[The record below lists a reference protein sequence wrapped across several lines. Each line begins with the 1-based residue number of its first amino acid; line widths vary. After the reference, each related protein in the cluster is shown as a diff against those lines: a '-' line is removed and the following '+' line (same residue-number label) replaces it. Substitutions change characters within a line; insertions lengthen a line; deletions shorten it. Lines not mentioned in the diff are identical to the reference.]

1 MAVGTMDKFI
11 YRGMITVA
19 CLILAIILIVS
30 PVVFDMWIR
39 AVKAEKRNIVIEKR
53 LENLI
58 QQLQEEKGEK

>member
-1 MAVGTMDKFI
+1 
-11 YRGMITVA
+11 MIAVA

-58 QQLQEEKGEK
+58 QQLQEKKGEK